1 MKKLLFVFLSILF
14 INTGCSSDDDPTE
27 PVIPK
32 NEQFPVHL
40 NINRGI
46 SKPDAILSTNN
57 TVKEITEPRIETET
71 LGFKGILMYNN
82 KSGLFAYDLACP
94 NCWNGNVLTRVGT
107 PDNRYECKIC
117 GLDADLEIGRGYL
130 WYENG
135 KISKSLDL
143 IKYKLTKL
151 AADIFL
157 VTNPSK

>member
-14 INTGCSSDDDPTE
+14 INTGCSSDDDPKE

-32 NEQFPVHL
+32 NEQFSVHL

-57 TVKEITEPRIETET
+57 TVKEITEPRIETDT

-94 NCWNGNVLTRVGT
+94 NCWNGNILTRVGT

-117 GLDADLEIGRGYL
+117 GLNTNP
-130 WYENG
+130 ENG
-135 KISKSLDL
+135 FGTIEAKEGIVYLT
-143 IKYKLTKL
+143 KYKLTKI